1 MCGESGCNG
10 HKSDHGGYRQSRY
23 REERCEC
30 HFERGGRLLPQY
42 LQAFLLLLLSAKPTH
57 GYELMESLGSFGFTD
72 QNIDPTTI
80 YRHLRRMEEDG
91 LVKST
96 WDTSGAGPAKR
107 LYGLTPEG
115 EDVLQS
121 WAVVIRHDMKI
132 LGTFLEQYDR
142 MTAGSR

>member
-1 MCGESGCNG
+1 MCGESTCSG
-10 HKSDHGGYRQSRY
+10 HQSDHGDYSQSGRGD
-23 REERCEC
+23 RRCEC
-30 HFERGGRLLPQY
+30 HFEKGGRLLPQY

-72 QNIDPTTI
+72 QSIDPTTV

-96 WDTSGAGPAKR
+96 WDTSGTGPAKR
-107 LYGLTPEG
+107 LYSLTLEG

-121 WAVVIRHDMKI
+121 WAVVMRQDMKI
-132 LGTFLEQYDR
+132 LGAFLEQYDR
-142 MTAGSR
+142 ATPGSR